1 MGDMIL
7 LGIDTSSHR
16 GSVALVQN
24 DSILFELHVDP
35 PKSFSQRIFDAIR
48 FALRE
53 TGIRLTDVDAIAST
67 VGPGSFTGLRVG
79 FSAAL
84 GFEMGLAKPLVG
96 VKTLDAYARVFPV
109 TDRIVCPVLDAKKNE
124 IYMAQYR
131 YREGVLEKFMED
143 RVLSPD
149 ALGDF
154 LVGPAVLYGDAADR
168 YGKSWAH
175 AFGERVSFLD
185 SPRSTVAAQAGILGG
200 NRIRSGRVDLPES
213 IELRYVRKPEAE
225 IRMAS
230 HHPTTSFVWKE
241 GL

>member
-1 MGDMIL
+1 MIL

-24 DSILFELHVDP
+24 DSILFELNVDP

-48 FALRE
+48 LALRE
-53 TGIRLTDVDAIAST
+53 TGIRLTDVDAVAAT

-84 GFEMGLAKPLVG
+84 GFELGLSKPLVG
-96 VKTLDAYARVFPV
+96 IKTLDAYARVFPV
-109 TDRIVCPVLDAKKNE
+109 TDRTVCPVLDARKNE

-131 YREGVLEKFMED
+131 YRDGDLKKLMED
-143 RVLSPD
+143 RVMSPD

-154 LVGPAVLYGDAADR
+154 LAGPVVLYGDAVDR
-168 YGKSWAH
+168 YGTAWAH
-175 AFGERVSFLD
+175 SFGERVSFLD
-185 SPRSTVAAQAGILGG
+185 SPLSTVAAQAGILGG
-200 NRIRSGRVDLPES
+200 NRIRSGGVDRPES
-213 IELRYVRKPEAE
+213 IELCYVRKPEAE

-230 HHPTTSFVWKE
+230 QHPTTSMVWKE